1 MARSDAHESVIA
13 RAARVLEAFDH
24 DHPVLTVAEIGR
36 KADVPVPTAHRLVNQ
51 LVEVGFLE
59 RTGAGQVRIGM
70 HLWELASLGAR
81 ARDLREAAMPYLE
94 DIHAATRQHTQLMV
108 LDGTDVLVVEQLRA
122 RHALDGI
129 LLAVGRRMPAHTGSG
144 GLVLLA
150 NADRALQEEVL
161 SGSLVRFTGRT
172 PADADS
178 LRRIWAGARR
188 EGWLVCDGYI
198 DPRALGI
205 AVPVRGADGRVVAS
219 LGVVIPSEGAVPS
232 EHIPVLLA
240 GARGIGRALQA
251 PKPVQPRRVRYMTD

>member
-1 MARSDAHESVIA
+1 MIA
-13 RAARVLEAFDH
+13 RAARVLEAFEH
-24 DHPVLTVAEIGR
+24 DRPVLTVAEIAR
-36 KADVPVPTAHRLVNQ
+36 KAGVPVATAHRLVNQ

-70 HLWELASLGAR
+70 HLWELASFGAR

-122 RHALDGI
+122 RQALDGI

-150 NADRALQEEVL
+150 HADRSLQEEVL
-161 SGSLVRFTGRT
+161 SGPLARFNTNT
-172 PADADS
+172 PGDAVS
-178 LRRIWAGARR
+178 LRRIWAGVRR
-188 EGWLVCDGYI
+188 EGWLVCDGYV

-205 AVPVRGADGRVVAS
+205 AVPVSDAEGCVVAS
-219 LGVVIPSEGAVPS
+219 LGVVIPSEGARPS
-232 EHIPVLLA
+232 EHISVLLA
-240 GARGIGRALQA
+240 GARGISRALQT
-251 PKPVQPRRVRYMTD
+251 PKFGQTRRVKYMAD

>member
-1 MARSDAHESVIA
+1 MARSDAHESVIE

-24 DHPVLTVAEIGR
+24 DHPVLTVAEIAR
-36 KADVPVPTAHRLVNQ
+36 KSGVPVPTAYRLVNQ
-51 LVEVGFLE
+51 LLAVGFLE
-59 RTGAGQVRIGM
+59 RTGSGEVRIGM

-108 LDGTDVLVVEQLRA
+108 LDGTDVLVVEQLKA
-122 RHALDGI
+122 RQALDGI

-150 NADRALQEEVL
+150 NADRELQDEVL
-161 SGSLVRFTGRT
+161 SGPLARFTDRT
-172 PADADS
+172 PTDAVG
-178 LRRIWAGARR
+178 LRRIWDSARR
-188 EGWLVCDGYI
+188 DGWLVCDGFV

-205 AVPVRGADGRVVAS
+205 SVPVRSADGRVVAS
-219 LGVVIPSEGAVPS
+219 LGVVVPSEGAVPG

-240 GARGIGRALQA
+240 GARGIRRALEA
-251 PKPVQPRRVRYMTD
+251 PKPVRTRRVRYLTD